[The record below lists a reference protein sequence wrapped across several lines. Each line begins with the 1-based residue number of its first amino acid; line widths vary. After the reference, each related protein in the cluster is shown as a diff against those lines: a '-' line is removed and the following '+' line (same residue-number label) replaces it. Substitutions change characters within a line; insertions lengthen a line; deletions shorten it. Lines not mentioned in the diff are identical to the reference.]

1 MSQVGRISGPLL
13 TANLERNGI
22 NLTFR
27 NTSSD
32 TQLLFL
38 DVNSGKIGV
47 NKGTAGYE
55 LDVNGTSRSS
65 NLLST
70 TSTIANYTIDSN
82 NLNVLVG
89 DIYLNAAEAIKLSNF
104 ETDNIHISDN
114 AISSYRS
121 NSNIDLKP
129 FGAGLPPNDGV
140 VTSTFAGGEA
150 AVQKDLFGEAR
161 LVTDT
166 VVALSATWIAIQ
178 TLEPGDAGII
188 TAAGIDYPFTL
199 TSWSSIDR
207 EEAVIDIPTLAN
219 GFSSFDLTITLR
231 PIAYK
236 TTEIV
241 NDLEVLG
248 NLNATGNITADGNII
263 IGDSDTDSVTFNAD
277 IANNIIPAANDA
289 YAIGSPTKR
298 WDNLYTNLLNGNGIS
313 AGSLI
318 AQGGG
323 DFSLRQGN
331 IFFVSVN
338 GSDAASG
345 DNVQAPFL
353 TVKRAL
359 EAADASTAGPVT
371 IQIFAGDY
379 EEQFPLTVPSN
390 VTVQGVDMRNTIIK
404 PTVATQYNDAFL
416 LNGESTVQ
424 HLTIKD
430 FYSNITSV
438 EIDSSNVINNP
449 DADGVSNSDLFGQA
463 VAISGNYAIVGA
475 WGEDAASVDR
485 SGKAYIFNATT
496 GALIHTLDN
505 PRSSN
510 TSNDDYFGR
519 SVSIDGNYAIVG
531 AYQEDAG
538 GGVSQLSSGKAYI
551 FNVTTGALVHTLD
564 NPSAYGTVGNDN
576 FGWSV
581 AISGNYAIVGAHFE
595 DDGGTGL
602 GTQGGSGLSSGKAY
616 IFNVTSGAL
625 VHTLDNPNAY
635 GTSAGDYFGY
645 AVAIDSNYAIVG
657 AHFEDDADGFSSGK
671 AYIYNVTTGAL
682 IHSLDN
688 PNVYDISQQDYFG
701 WRVAISG
708 NYAIVGAYL
717 EDETPVTGDN
727 GISSGKAYIF
737 NVTTGALVHTL
748 NNPNTYS
755 TSADDRFG
763 WSVSISGNYAIVGAL
778 GEDVPGGGASGFES
792 GKAYIFNVTTGA
804 LLRTLDNPNPFNSAY
819 QDYFGVAV
827 AISGN
832 RVIVGASG
840 EDDAGGTSSG
850 KAYTYTLSNTVESGY
865 AFRFAPNTVVST
877 RSPYVQN
884 VVVITKGSIT
894 SADDPRGFASGN
906 AGQGAYIDGNSVNSA
921 SNEASMLFNSVTF
934 ITPGVDAV
942 TMTNGVRVEWLNSFT
957 YFANRGL
964 YAVDGVDGHLSTDGS
979 TVKYG
984 AELRSI
990 GSANVY
996 GNYGAVADGVD
1007 TLMYLIQHNFGYIGV
1022 GKYVDNDAS
1031 RAIQANEVVKLNS
1044 GKIYYQ
1050 SVNHFGNF
1058 RVGEQFFIDQESGN
1072 TSIVLTEAEV
1082 DSLNGLVINSG
1093 GETSF
1098 INGNKIDIGDFIIAG
1113 NLIKTETLSVNTASA
1128 NNINFTSN
1136 VAISKNLTMTGDITI
1151 GGALI
1156 TLGNEATDTINFNTP
1171 FSQDI
1176 EPDISGLYNLGSA
1189 NKKWIKSWLG
1199 EANIGDVQFN
1209 ENYITTTVSNADL
1222 ELRANA
1228 TGRVYLPNNSLVIN
1242 NATTINGTTDLQN
1255 VNTTGTITQTGNT
1268 TISNGA
1274 SIVGAAHVTGI
1285 VTIGAKAQLENILID
1300 GNLITTTASNS
1311 DLDLRASGTGTIR
1324 IPNNNVLVSN
1334 AFTANDI
1341 TGTNLYV
1348 QSAVALN
1355 DIITSGQIKID
1366 DNFITTTLSN
1376 SDLELRANGTGGI
1389 RIQDDILFNQNI
1401 VSTTA
1406 DLNLTSTGNVNI
1418 TSSSALLLPRGTSVQ
1433 RQTRSGSEDTFL
1445 NAGQAPNVFGL
1456 DNLDGGTA
1464 TTTTF
1469 DTVYNGSIATL
1480 SSAASP
1486 GPIRF
1491 NTVDNV
1497 FEGQSGAVVGFGG
1510 VYSADRLT
1518 SLVAHPTND
1527 TINITVNAVA
1537 VGQVNSNG
1545 ITIHGLQTDDISIQN
1560 NIIRTIVSN
1569 SNLELVRNGTGVI
1582 AITGSDI
1589 TFKDNHIINSNA
1601 SAGLMLSNTANGY
1614 VKFAGTGAVLFPA
1627 GTSAERGTNSQTGDT
1642 RYNSQV
1648 GYMEVYDG
1656 TSWIAAQGGGETVTS
1671 QFMEELISEWSLIL
1685 G

>member
-47 NKGTAGYE
+47 NKGTAGYD
-55 LDVNGTSRSS
+55 LDVNGTSASANLISETVSS
-65 NLLST
+65 
-70 TSTIANYTIDSN
+70 IANYTIETN

-89 DIYLNAAEAIKLSNF
+89 NIYLNAAEAIKLSNF

-121 NSNIDLKP
+121 NSNIDLI
-129 FGAGLPPNDGV
+129 PNG
-140 VTSTFAGGEA
+140 TG
-150 AVQKDLFGEAR
+150 
-161 LVTDT
+161 T
-166 VVALSATWIAIQ
+166 V
-178 TLEPGDAGII
+178 D
-188 TAAGIDYPFTL
+188 
-199 TSWSSIDR
+199 
-207 EEAVIDIPTLAN
+207 VISN
-219 GFSSFDLTITLR
+219 
-231 PIAYK
+231 
-236 TTEIV
+236 
-241 NDLEVLG
+241 LEVLG
-248 NLNATGNITADGNII
+248 NLNATGSITADGNII

-277 IANNIIPAANDA
+277 IANSIIPAANDV

-298 WDNLYTNLLNGNGIS
+298 WDSLYTNLLNGNGIS
-313 AGSLI
+313 VGSLI

-345 DNVQAPFL
+345 DNVQAPFA
-353 TVKRAL
+353 TVRRAL
-359 EAADASTAGPVT
+359 EAADASTAGPVS
-371 IQIFAGDY
+371 IQIFAGEY
-379 EEQFPLTVPSN
+379 QEQLPLTVPSN
-390 VTVQGVDMRNTIIK
+390 VTVQGVDMRNTIIV
-404 PTVATQYNDAFL
+404 PDTSSQSEDVFL

-424 HLTIKD
+424 NLTIKD
-430 FYSNITSV
+430 FYA
-438 EIDSSNVINNP
+438 P
-449 DADGVSNSDLFGQA
+449 
-463 VAISGNYAIVGA
+463 
-475 WGEDAASVDR
+475 
-485 SGKAYIFNATT
+485 
-496 GALIHTLDN
+496 
-505 PRSSN
+505 
-510 TSNDDYFGR
+510 
-519 SVSIDGNYAIVG
+519 
-531 AYQEDAG
+531 
-538 GGVSQLSSGKAYI
+538 
-551 FNVTTGALVHTLD
+551 
-564 NPSAYGTVGNDN
+564 
-576 FGWSV
+576 
-581 AISGNYAIVGAHFE
+581 
-595 DDGGTGL
+595 
-602 GTQGGSGLSSGKAY
+602 
-616 IFNVTSGAL
+616 
-625 VHTLDNPNAY
+625 
-635 GTSAGDYFGY
+635 
-645 AVAIDSNYAIVG
+645 
-657 AHFEDDADGFSSGK
+657 
-671 AYIYNVTTGAL
+671 
-682 IHSLDN
+682 
-688 PNVYDISQQDYFG
+688 
-701 WRVAISG
+701 
-708 NYAIVGAYL
+708 
-717 EDETPVTGDN
+717 
-727 GISSGKAYIF
+727 
-737 NVTTGALVHTL
+737 
-748 NNPNTYS
+748 
-755 TSADDRFG
+755 
-763 WSVSISGNYAIVGAL
+763 
-778 GEDVPGGGASGFES
+778 
-792 GKAYIFNVTTGA
+792 
-804 LLRTLDNPNPFNSAY
+804 
-819 QDYFGVAV
+819 
-827 AISGN
+827 
-832 RVIVGASG
+832 
-840 EDDAGGTSSG
+840 
-850 KAYTYTLSNTVESGY
+850 GY
-865 AFRFAPNTVVST
+865 AFKFAPNAIIST

-884 VVVITKGSIT
+884 VTVITKGSII
-894 SADDPRGFASGN
+894 SADDPRGFNAGN
-906 AGQGAYIDGNSVNSA
+906 AGGGAYIDGNSVNSA
-921 SNEASMLFNSVTF
+921 SNEASMLFHSCTF

-1031 RAIQANEVVKLNS
+1031 IAIQANEVVKLNS

-1050 SVNHFGNF
+1050 SVNHVGNF
-1058 RVGEQFFIDQESGN
+1058 RVGDQFFIDQESGN

-1093 GETSF
+1093 GQTTIIDGE
-1098 INGNKIDIGDFIIAG
+1098 KIDIGDFTIAG
-1113 NLIKTETLSVNTASA
+1113 NLLKTNTQAFNVASA
-1128 NNINFTSN
+1128 NDINFTSN

-1151 GGALI
+1151 GGTLI

-1199 EANIGDVQFN
+1199 EANISDIQFN

-1274 SIVGAAHVTGI
+1274 SIVGAVHVTGI
-1285 VTIGAKAQLENILID
+1285 VTIGAKAQLENVLID

-1324 IPNNNVLVSN
+1324 IPNNDVVVSN
-1334 AFTANDI
+1334 SFAVNDI

-1376 SDLELRANGTGGI
+1376 SNLELRANGTGGI
-1389 RIQDDILFNQNI
+1389 RIEDDILFNQNI
-1401 VSTTA
+1401 VSTTE

-1418 TSSSALLLPRGTSVQ
+1418 TSSSALLLPRGTSAQ
-1433 RQTRSGSEDTFL
+1433 RQTRSSGEDTFL
-1445 NAGQAPNVFGL
+1445 NASTAPDVFGL
-1456 DNLDGGTA
+1456 DLLDGGNA
-1464 TTTTF
+1464 TTLTF
-1469 DTVYNGSIATL
+1469 DTVYNSG
-1480 SSAASP
+1480 AAFLPSGVGV

-1497 FEGQSGAVVGFGG
+1497 FEGQSVAVVGFGG
-1510 VYSADRLT
+1510 VYSSDRLT

-1527 TINITVNAVA
+1527 TINITINTIA

-1560 NIIRTIVSN
+1560 NIIRTTVSN

-1614 VKFAGTGAVLFPA
+1614 VKFAGTGAVVFPA
-1627 GTSAERGTNSQTGDT
+1627 GTSAERGTNNQTGDS

-1656 TSWIAAQGGGETVTS
+1656 TSWIAAQGGGETVTAD
-1671 QFMEELISEWSLIL
+1671 FMNELIGEWSLIL

>member
-47 NKGTAGYE
+47 NKGTAGYD
-55 LDVNGTSRSS
+55 LDVNGTSASANLISETVSS
-65 NLLST
+65 
-70 TSTIANYTIDSN
+70 IANYTIETN

-89 DIYLNAAEAIKLSNF
+89 NIYLNAAEAIKLSNF

-121 NSNIDLKP
+121 NSNIDLI
-129 FGAGLPPNDGV
+129 PNG
-140 VTSTFAGGEA
+140 TG
-150 AVQKDLFGEAR
+150 
-161 LVTDT
+161 T
-166 VVALSATWIAIQ
+166 V
-178 TLEPGDAGII
+178 D
-188 TAAGIDYPFTL
+188 
-199 TSWSSIDR
+199 
-207 EEAVIDIPTLAN
+207 VISN
-219 GFSSFDLTITLR
+219 
-231 PIAYK
+231 
-236 TTEIV
+236 
-241 NDLEVLG
+241 LEVLG
-248 NLNATGNITADGNII
+248 NLNATGSITADGNII

-277 IANNIIPAANDA
+277 IANSIIPAANDV

-298 WDNLYTNLLNGNGIS
+298 WDSLYTNLLNGNGIS
-313 AGSLI
+313 VGSLI

-345 DNVQAPFL
+345 DNVQAPFA
-353 TVKRAL
+353 TVRRAL
-359 EAADASTAGPVT
+359 EAADASTAGPVS
-371 IQIFAGDY
+371 IQIFAGEY
-379 EEQFPLTVPSN
+379 QEQLPLTVPSN
-390 VTVQGVDMRNTIIK
+390 VTVQGVDMRNTIIV
-404 PTVATQYNDAFL
+404 PDTSSQSEDVFL

-424 HLTIKD
+424 NLTIKD
-430 FYSNITSV
+430 FYA
-438 EIDSSNVINNP
+438 P
-449 DADGVSNSDLFGQA
+449 
-463 VAISGNYAIVGA
+463 
-475 WGEDAASVDR
+475 
-485 SGKAYIFNATT
+485 
-496 GALIHTLDN
+496 
-505 PRSSN
+505 
-510 TSNDDYFGR
+510 
-519 SVSIDGNYAIVG
+519 
-531 AYQEDAG
+531 
-538 GGVSQLSSGKAYI
+538 
-551 FNVTTGALVHTLD
+551 
-564 NPSAYGTVGNDN
+564 
-576 FGWSV
+576 
-581 AISGNYAIVGAHFE
+581 
-595 DDGGTGL
+595 
-602 GTQGGSGLSSGKAY
+602 
-616 IFNVTSGAL
+616 
-625 VHTLDNPNAY
+625 
-635 GTSAGDYFGY
+635 
-645 AVAIDSNYAIVG
+645 
-657 AHFEDDADGFSSGK
+657 
-671 AYIYNVTTGAL
+671 
-682 IHSLDN
+682 
-688 PNVYDISQQDYFG
+688 
-701 WRVAISG
+701 
-708 NYAIVGAYL
+708 
-717 EDETPVTGDN
+717 
-727 GISSGKAYIF
+727 
-737 NVTTGALVHTL
+737 
-748 NNPNTYS
+748 
-755 TSADDRFG
+755 
-763 WSVSISGNYAIVGAL
+763 
-778 GEDVPGGGASGFES
+778 
-792 GKAYIFNVTTGA
+792 
-804 LLRTLDNPNPFNSAY
+804 
-819 QDYFGVAV
+819 
-827 AISGN
+827 
-832 RVIVGASG
+832 
-840 EDDAGGTSSG
+840 
-850 KAYTYTLSNTVESGY
+850 GY
-865 AFRFAPNTVVST
+865 AFKFAPNAIIST

-884 VVVITKGSIT
+884 VTVITRGITT
-894 SADDPRGFASGN
+894 SASDPRGFASGD
-906 AGQGAYIDGNSVNSA
+906 AGGGAYIDGNSVNSA
-921 SNEASMLFNSVTF
+921 SNEASMLFHSVTF

-1031 RAIQANEVVKLNS
+1031 IAIQANEVVKLNS

-1050 SVNHFGNF
+1050 SVNHVGNF
-1058 RVGEQFFIDQESGN
+1058 RVGDQFFIDQESGN

-1093 GETSF
+1093 GQTTIIDGE
-1098 INGNKIDIGDFIIAG
+1098 KIDIGDFTIAG
-1113 NLIKTETLSVNTASA
+1113 NLLKTNTQAFNVASA
-1128 NNINFTSN
+1128 NDINFTSN

-1151 GGALI
+1151 GGTLI

-1199 EANIGDVQFN
+1199 EANISDIQFN

-1285 VTIGAKAQLENILID
+1285 VTIGAKAQLENVLID

-1324 IPNNNVLVSN
+1324 IPNNDVVVSN
-1334 AFTANDI
+1334 SFAVNDI

-1376 SDLELRANGTGGI
+1376 SNLELRANGTGGI
-1389 RIQDDILFNQNI
+1389 RIEDDILFNQNI
-1401 VSTTA
+1401 VSTTE

-1418 TSSSALLLPRGTSVQ
+1418 TSSSALLLPRGTSAQ
-1433 RQTRSGSEDTFL
+1433 RQTRSSGEDTFL
-1445 NAGQAPNVFGL
+1445 NASTAPDVFGL
-1456 DNLDGGTA
+1456 DLLDGGNA
-1464 TTTTF
+1464 TTLTF
-1469 DTVYNGSIATL
+1469 DTVYNSG
-1480 SSAASP
+1480 AAFLPSGVGV

-1497 FEGQSGAVVGFGG
+1497 FEGQSVAVVGFGG
-1510 VYSADRLT
+1510 VYSSDRLT

-1527 TINITVNAVA
+1527 TINITINTIA

-1560 NIIRTIVSN
+1560 NIIRTTVSN

-1614 VKFAGTGAVLFPA
+1614 VKFAGTGAVVFPA
-1627 GTSAERGTNSQTGDT
+1627 GTSAERGTNNQTGDS

-1656 TSWIAAQGGGETVTS
+1656 TSWIAAQGGGETVTAD
-1671 QFMEELISEWSLIL
+1671 FMNELIGEWSLIL

>member
-47 NKGTAGYE
+47 NKGTAGYD
-55 LDVNGTSRSS
+55 LDVNGTSASANLISETVSS
-65 NLLST
+65 
-70 TSTIANYTIDSN
+70 IANYTIETN

-89 DIYLNAAEAIKLSNF
+89 NIYLNAAEAIKLSNF

-121 NSNIDLKP
+121 NSNIDLI
-129 FGAGLPPNDGV
+129 PNG
-140 VTSTFAGGEA
+140 TG
-150 AVQKDLFGEAR
+150 
-161 LVTDT
+161 T
-166 VVALSATWIAIQ
+166 V
-178 TLEPGDAGII
+178 D
-188 TAAGIDYPFTL
+188 
-199 TSWSSIDR
+199 
-207 EEAVIDIPTLAN
+207 VISN
-219 GFSSFDLTITLR
+219 
-231 PIAYK
+231 
-236 TTEIV
+236 
-241 NDLEVLG
+241 LEVLG
-248 NLNATGNITADGNII
+248 NLNATGSITADGNII

-277 IANNIIPAANDA
+277 IANSIIPAANDV

-298 WDNLYTNLLNGNGIS
+298 WDSLYTNLLNGNGIS
-313 AGSLI
+313 VSSLI

-345 DNVQAPFL
+345 DNVQAPFA
-353 TVKRAL
+353 TVRRAL
-359 EAADASTAGPVT
+359 EAADASTAGPVS
-371 IQIFAGDY
+371 IQIFAGEY
-379 EEQFPLTVPSN
+379 QEQLPLTVPSN
-390 VTVQGVDMRNTIIK
+390 VTVQGVDMRNTIIV
-404 PTVATQYNDAFL
+404 PDTSSQSEDVFL

-424 HLTIKD
+424 NLTIKD
-430 FYSNITSV
+430 FYA
-438 EIDSSNVINNP
+438 P
-449 DADGVSNSDLFGQA
+449 
-463 VAISGNYAIVGA
+463 
-475 WGEDAASVDR
+475 
-485 SGKAYIFNATT
+485 
-496 GALIHTLDN
+496 
-505 PRSSN
+505 
-510 TSNDDYFGR
+510 
-519 SVSIDGNYAIVG
+519 
-531 AYQEDAG
+531 
-538 GGVSQLSSGKAYI
+538 
-551 FNVTTGALVHTLD
+551 
-564 NPSAYGTVGNDN
+564 
-576 FGWSV
+576 
-581 AISGNYAIVGAHFE
+581 
-595 DDGGTGL
+595 
-602 GTQGGSGLSSGKAY
+602 
-616 IFNVTSGAL
+616 
-625 VHTLDNPNAY
+625 
-635 GTSAGDYFGY
+635 
-645 AVAIDSNYAIVG
+645 
-657 AHFEDDADGFSSGK
+657 
-671 AYIYNVTTGAL
+671 
-682 IHSLDN
+682 
-688 PNVYDISQQDYFG
+688 
-701 WRVAISG
+701 
-708 NYAIVGAYL
+708 
-717 EDETPVTGDN
+717 
-727 GISSGKAYIF
+727 
-737 NVTTGALVHTL
+737 
-748 NNPNTYS
+748 
-755 TSADDRFG
+755 
-763 WSVSISGNYAIVGAL
+763 
-778 GEDVPGGGASGFES
+778 
-792 GKAYIFNVTTGA
+792 
-804 LLRTLDNPNPFNSAY
+804 
-819 QDYFGVAV
+819 
-827 AISGN
+827 
-832 RVIVGASG
+832 
-840 EDDAGGTSSG
+840 
-850 KAYTYTLSNTVESGY
+850 GY
-865 AFRFAPNTVVST
+865 AFKFAPNAIIST

-884 VVVITKGSIT
+884 VTVITRGITT
-894 SADDPRGFASGN
+894 SASDPRGFASGD
-906 AGQGAYIDGNSVNSA
+906 AGGGAYIDGNSVNSA
-921 SNEASMLFNSVTF
+921 SNEASMLFHSVTF

-1031 RAIQANEVVKLNS
+1031 IAIQANEVVKLNS

-1050 SVNHFGNF
+1050 SVNHVGNF
-1058 RVGEQFFIDQESGN
+1058 RVGDQFFIDQESGN

-1093 GETSF
+1093 GQTTIIDGE
-1098 INGNKIDIGDFIIAG
+1098 KIDIGDFTIAG
-1113 NLIKTETLSVNTASA
+1113 NLLKTNTQAFNVASA
-1128 NNINFTSN
+1128 NDINFTSN

-1151 GGALI
+1151 GGTLI

-1199 EANIGDVQFN
+1199 EANISDVQFN

-1285 VTIGAKAQLENILID
+1285 VTIGAKAQLENVLID

-1324 IPNNNVLVSN
+1324 IPNNDVVVSN
-1334 AFTANDI
+1334 SFAVNDI

-1376 SDLELRANGTGGI
+1376 SNLELRANGTGGI
-1389 RIQDDILFNQNI
+1389 RIEDDILFNQNI
-1401 VSTTA
+1401 VSTTE

-1418 TSSSALLLPRGTSVQ
+1418 TSSSALLLPRGTSAQ
-1433 RQTRSGSEDTFL
+1433 RQTRSSGEDTFL
-1445 NAGQAPNVFGL
+1445 NASTAPDVFGL
-1456 DNLDGGTA
+1456 DLLDGGNA
-1464 TTTTF
+1464 TTLTF
-1469 DTVYNGSIATL
+1469 DTVYNSG
-1480 SSAASP
+1480 AAFLPSGVGV

-1497 FEGQSGAVVGFGG
+1497 FEGQSVAVVGFGG

-1518 SLVAHPTND
+1518 SLAAHPTND
-1527 TINITVNAVA
+1527 TINITINTIA

-1560 NIIRTIVSN
+1560 NIIRTTVSN

-1614 VKFAGTGAVLFPA
+1614 VKFAGTGAVVFPA

-1648 GYMEVYDG
+1648 NYMEVYDG
-1656 TSWIAAQGGGETVTS
+1656 TSWIAAQGGGETVTAD
-1671 QFMEELISEWSLIL
+1671 FMNELIGEWSLIL

>member
-70 TSTIANYTIDSN
+70 TSTIANYTIESN

-121 NSNIDLKP
+121 NSNIDLI
-129 FGAGLPPNDGV
+129 PNG
-140 VTSTFAGGEA
+140 TG
-150 AVQKDLFGEAR
+150 
-161 LVTDT
+161 T
-166 VVALSATWIAIQ
+166 VDVISNL
-178 TLEPGDAGII
+178 DII
-188 TAAGIDYPFTL
+188 GT
-199 TSWSSIDR
+199 
-207 EEAVIDIPTLAN
+207 
-219 GFSSFDLTITLR
+219 
-231 PIAYK
+231 
-236 TTEIV
+236 
-241 NDLEVLG
+241 
-248 NLNATGNITADGNII
+248 LNATGNITADGNII

-277 IANNIIPAANDA
+277 IANNIIPAANDL

-298 WDNLYTNLLNGNGIS
+298 WDSLYTNLLNGNGIS
-313 AGSLI
+313 VGSLI

-345 DNVQAPFL
+345 DNVQAPFA
-353 TVKRAL
+353 TVRRAL
-359 EAADASTAGPVT
+359 EAAEASTAGPVT
-371 IQIFAGDY
+371 IQIFAGEY
-379 EEQFPLTVPSN
+379 QEQLPLTVPSN
-390 VTVQGVDMRNTIIK
+390 VTVQGVDMRNTIIV
-404 PTVATQYNDAFL
+404 PDTSSQSEDVFL

-424 HLTIKD
+424 NLTIKD
-430 FYSNITSV
+430 FYA
-438 EIDSSNVINNP
+438 P
-449 DADGVSNSDLFGQA
+449 
-463 VAISGNYAIVGA
+463 
-475 WGEDAASVDR
+475 
-485 SGKAYIFNATT
+485 
-496 GALIHTLDN
+496 
-505 PRSSN
+505 
-510 TSNDDYFGR
+510 
-519 SVSIDGNYAIVG
+519 
-531 AYQEDAG
+531 
-538 GGVSQLSSGKAYI
+538 
-551 FNVTTGALVHTLD
+551 
-564 NPSAYGTVGNDN
+564 
-576 FGWSV
+576 
-581 AISGNYAIVGAHFE
+581 
-595 DDGGTGL
+595 
-602 GTQGGSGLSSGKAY
+602 
-616 IFNVTSGAL
+616 
-625 VHTLDNPNAY
+625 
-635 GTSAGDYFGY
+635 
-645 AVAIDSNYAIVG
+645 
-657 AHFEDDADGFSSGK
+657 
-671 AYIYNVTTGAL
+671 
-682 IHSLDN
+682 
-688 PNVYDISQQDYFG
+688 
-701 WRVAISG
+701 
-708 NYAIVGAYL
+708 
-717 EDETPVTGDN
+717 
-727 GISSGKAYIF
+727 
-737 NVTTGALVHTL
+737 
-748 NNPNTYS
+748 
-755 TSADDRFG
+755 
-763 WSVSISGNYAIVGAL
+763 
-778 GEDVPGGGASGFES
+778 
-792 GKAYIFNVTTGA
+792 
-804 LLRTLDNPNPFNSAY
+804 
-819 QDYFGVAV
+819 
-827 AISGN
+827 
-832 RVIVGASG
+832 
-840 EDDAGGTSSG
+840 
-850 KAYTYTLSNTVESGY
+850 GY
-865 AFRFAPNTVVST
+865 AFKFAPNTVVST

-884 VVVITKGSIT
+884 VSVITRGITT
-894 SADDPRGFASGN
+894 SASDPRGFASGD
-906 AGQGAYIDGNSVNSA
+906 AGGGAYIDGNSVNSA
-921 SNEASMLFNSVTF
+921 SNEASMLFHSCTF
-934 ITPGVDAV
+934 ITPGVDAI

-964 YAVDGVDGHLSTDGS
+964 YAVDGVTGHLSTDGS

-984 AELRSI
+984 AEIRSI

-1050 SVNHFGNF
+1050 SVNHFGDF

-1093 GETSF
+1093 GQTTIIDGE
-1098 INGNKIDIGDFIIAG
+1098 KIDIGDFTIAG
-1113 NLIKTETLSVNTASA
+1113 NLLKTNTQAFNVASA
-1128 NNINFTSN
+1128 NDINFTSN

-1151 GGALI
+1151 GGTLI

-1199 EANIGDVQFN
+1199 EANISDVQFN

-1268 TISNGA
+1268 TISNDA

-1376 SDLELRANGTGGI
+1376 SNLELRANGTGGI
-1389 RIQDDILFNQNI
+1389 RIEDDILFNQNI
-1401 VSTTA
+1401 VSTTE

-1418 TSSSALLLPRGTSVQ
+1418 TSSSALLLPRGTSAQ
-1433 RQTRSGSEDTFL
+1433 RQTRSSGEDTFL
-1445 NAGQAPNVFGL
+1445 NAGTAPDVFGL
-1456 DNLDGGTA
+1456 DLLDGGNA
-1464 TTTTF
+1464 TTLTF
-1469 DTVYNGSIATL
+1469 DTVYNGGVAFL
-1480 SSAASP
+1480 SSSAGV

-1497 FEGQSGAVVGFGG
+1497 FEGQSVAVVGFGG

-1518 SLVAHPTND
+1518 SLAAHPSND
-1527 TINITVNAVA
+1527 TINITVNTVA

-1560 NIIRTIVSN
+1560 NIIRTTVSN

-1614 VKFAGTGAVLFPA
+1614 VKFAGTGAVVFPA

-1648 GYMEVYDG
+1648 NYMEVYDG
-1656 TSWIAAQGGGETVTS
+1656 TSWIAAQGGGETVTAD
-1671 QFMEELISEWSLIL
+1671 FMNELIGEWSLIL

>member
-55 LDVNGTSRSS
+55 LDVNGTSASANLISETVSS
-65 NLLST
+65 
-70 TSTIANYTIDSN
+70 IANYTIETN

-89 DIYLNAAEAIKLSNF
+89 NIYLNAAEAIKLSNF

-121 NSNIDLKP
+121 NSNIDLI
-129 FGAGLPPNDGV
+129 PNG
-140 VTSTFAGGEA
+140 TG
-150 AVQKDLFGEAR
+150 
-161 LVTDT
+161 T
-166 VVALSATWIAIQ
+166 VDVISNL
-178 TLEPGDAGII
+178 DII
-188 TAAGIDYPFTL
+188 GT
-199 TSWSSIDR
+199 
-207 EEAVIDIPTLAN
+207 
-219 GFSSFDLTITLR
+219 
-231 PIAYK
+231 
-236 TTEIV
+236 
-241 NDLEVLG
+241 
-248 NLNATGNITADGNII
+248 LNATGNITADGNII

-277 IANNIIPAANDA
+277 IANNIIPAANDV

-298 WDNLYTNLLNGNGIS
+298 WDSLYTNLLNGNGIS
-313 AGSLI
+313 VSSLI

-345 DNVQAPFL
+345 DNVQAPFA
-353 TVKRAL
+353 TVRRAL
-359 EAADASTAGPVT
+359 EAADASTAGPVS
-371 IQIFAGDY
+371 IQIFPGEY
-379 EEQFPLTVPSN
+379 QEQLPLTVPSN
-390 VTVQGVDMRNTIIK
+390 VTVQGVDMRNTIIV
-404 PTVATQYNDAFL
+404 PDTSSQSEDVFL

-424 HLTIKD
+424 NLTIKD
-430 FYSNITSV
+430 FYA
-438 EIDSSNVINNP
+438 P
-449 DADGVSNSDLFGQA
+449 
-463 VAISGNYAIVGA
+463 
-475 WGEDAASVDR
+475 
-485 SGKAYIFNATT
+485 
-496 GALIHTLDN
+496 
-505 PRSSN
+505 
-510 TSNDDYFGR
+510 
-519 SVSIDGNYAIVG
+519 
-531 AYQEDAG
+531 
-538 GGVSQLSSGKAYI
+538 
-551 FNVTTGALVHTLD
+551 
-564 NPSAYGTVGNDN
+564 
-576 FGWSV
+576 
-581 AISGNYAIVGAHFE
+581 
-595 DDGGTGL
+595 
-602 GTQGGSGLSSGKAY
+602 
-616 IFNVTSGAL
+616 
-625 VHTLDNPNAY
+625 
-635 GTSAGDYFGY
+635 
-645 AVAIDSNYAIVG
+645 
-657 AHFEDDADGFSSGK
+657 
-671 AYIYNVTTGAL
+671 
-682 IHSLDN
+682 
-688 PNVYDISQQDYFG
+688 
-701 WRVAISG
+701 
-708 NYAIVGAYL
+708 
-717 EDETPVTGDN
+717 
-727 GISSGKAYIF
+727 
-737 NVTTGALVHTL
+737 
-748 NNPNTYS
+748 
-755 TSADDRFG
+755 
-763 WSVSISGNYAIVGAL
+763 
-778 GEDVPGGGASGFES
+778 
-792 GKAYIFNVTTGA
+792 
-804 LLRTLDNPNPFNSAY
+804 
-819 QDYFGVAV
+819 
-827 AISGN
+827 
-832 RVIVGASG
+832 
-840 EDDAGGTSSG
+840 
-850 KAYTYTLSNTVESGY
+850 GY
-865 AFRFAPNTVVST
+865 AFRFAPNAIIST

-884 VVVITKGSIT
+884 VTVITRGTPITVTASSTFSVNSQETHPRGITFNNDGTKMFIVGETGDDVNEYTLSTGFDLSSIVT
-894 SADDPRGFASGN
+894 FVDSFAVTQCPNPTAVKFNADGTKMFVTGPNNSNVHQYALTTGFDVSSASFTQTLVTTVDSDNFGLDFKPDGTKMYITGDQNNKIYEYNLSSAFDISSATFNQDLTLTAIDVEPFGIEWSTDGTRLFIVGTRGNGVDEFAVGAPYDISTLTHIGFYSIGGNPSGIHISPDGTKMFIIGNQSDTVKSYDLSVSYRIKVPTDDPRGFAQGD
-906 AGQGAYIDGNSVNSA
+906 AGGGAWIDGNSVNSA
-921 SNEASMLFNSVTF
+921 SNEASMLFHSVTF

-1031 RAIQANEVVKLNS
+1031 IAIQANEVVKLNS

-1050 SVNHFGNF
+1050 SVNHVGNF
-1058 RVGEQFFIDQESGN
+1058 RVGDQFFIDQESGN

-1093 GETSF
+1093 GQTTIIDGE
-1098 INGNKIDIGDFIIAG
+1098 KIDIGDFTIAG
-1113 NLIKTETLSVNTASA
+1113 NLLKTNTQAFNVASA
-1128 NNINFTSN
+1128 NDINFTSN

-1151 GGALI
+1151 GGTLI

-1199 EANIGDVQFN
+1199 EANISDVQFN

-1285 VTIGAKAQLENILID
+1285 VTIGAKAQLENVLID

-1376 SDLELRANGTGGI
+1376 SNLELRADGTGGI
-1389 RIQDDILFNQNI
+1389 RIEDDILFNQNI

-1418 TSSSALLLPRGTSVQ
+1418 TSNSALLLPTGTDAQQVN
-1433 RQTRSGSEDTFL
+1433 
-1445 NAGQAPNVFGL
+1445 NAAGNFR
-1456 DNLDGGTA
+1456 
-1464 TTTTF
+1464 F
-1469 DTVYNGSIATL
+1469 SIK
-1480 SSAASP
+1480 
-1486 GPIRF
+1486 
-1491 NTVDNV
+1491 DNV
-1497 FEGQSGAVVGFGG
+1497 FEGAGGGGYVGFGG
-1510 VYSADRLT
+1510 VFSSNRLT
-1518 SLVAHPTND
+1518 RITAHPSND
-1527 TINITVNAVA
+1527 TINITVNTVA

-1560 NIIRTIVSN
+1560 NIIRTTVSN
-1569 SNLELVRNGTGVI
+1569 SDLELVRNGTGVI

-1589 TFKDNHIINSNA
+1589 TFKDNRIINSNA
-1601 SAGLMLSNTANGY
+1601 SVGLTLSNTANGY
-1614 VKFAGTGAVLFPA
+1614 VKFAGTGAVVFPA

-1648 GYMEVYDG
+1648 NYMEVYDG
-1656 TSWIAAQGGGETVTS
+1656 TSWIAAQGGGETVTAD
-1671 QFMEELISEWSLIL
+1671 FMDDLLNEWSLIL